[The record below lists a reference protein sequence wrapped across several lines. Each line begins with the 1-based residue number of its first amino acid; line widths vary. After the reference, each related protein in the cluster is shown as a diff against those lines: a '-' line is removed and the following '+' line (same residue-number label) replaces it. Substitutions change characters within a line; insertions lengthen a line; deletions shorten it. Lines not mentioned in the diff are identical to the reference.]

1 MTPEKVNLEQ
11 IRTMKERGEPI
22 VMLTAYDALT
32 AKLIDESG
40 ADLVLVGDSA
50 GMVVHG
56 FESTLPV
63 TMDMMILHC
72 QAVRRGVKRAL
83 VVGDMPFMSYQL
95 NTEEAKRNAA
105 RFLAQGGA
113 DAVKIEG
120 GTEMAPTIR
129 ALVDTGIAVM
139 GHIGLL
145 PQHLSALGRFK
156 VQGKTLEAAQKLIED
171 AKAVEAA
178 GAFSMVLE
186 TVPARLAGLISKL
199 VSIPTIGI
207 GAGVDCDG
215 QVLVTPD
222 LLGMSAEVKPKHAK
236 RYAELA
242 QVMTQAFTSF
252 RDEVRARAF
261 PGDKN
266 SFTLSDEVW
275 DVLRRQYLSS

>member
-1 MTPEKVNLEQ
+1 MTPEKVNLEH

-120 GTEMAPTIR
+120 GREMAPTIR

-156 VQGKTLEAAQKLIED
+156 VQGKTLEAAQRLIED

-222 LLGMSAEVKPKHAK
+222 LLGMSAEVRPKHAK

-275 DVLRRQYLSS
+275 DTLRRQYLSS

>member
-1 MTPEKVNLEQ
+1 MTPEKVNLEH

-22 VMLTAYDALT
+22 AMLTAYDALT

-40 ADLVLVGDSA
+40 AELVLVGDSA

-95 NTEEAKRNAA
+95 NIEEAKRNAA

-113 DAVKIEG
+113 DAVKVEG
-120 GTEMAPTIR
+120 GREMAPTIK

-222 LLGMSAEVKPKHAK
+222 LLGMSADVRPKHAK

-242 QVMTQAFTSF
+242 QVMAQAFGSF

-261 PGDKN
+261 PGEKN
-266 SFTLSDEVW
+266 SFSLSDEVW
-275 DVLRRQYLSS
+275 DTLRRQHLSA